1 MPTPLP
7 LCNGHPSH
15 DSMFLLPHQL
25 FEPST
30 PTAFISSMSKVTHSP
45 LTTCRRM
52 SLTRR
57 VDTAQNPPHQ
67 PIPSRKSA
75 SVTSHRSLGTLQP
88 EPS

>member
-45 LTTCRRM
+45 LTTPV
-52 SLTRR
+52 LHLR
-57 VDTAQNPPHQ
+57 V
-67 PIPSRKSA
+67 RFL
-75 SVTSHRSLGTLQP
+75 HRNA
-88 EPS
+88 